1 MILQLAERIK
11 EKINRGLPGKEA
23 HLIMSHRLR
32 HYTPAAP
39 QSAMESAVC
48 ILLYPDKDQNAKFVL
63 MQRTSHNPNDKH
75 KGQISLPGGKR
86 DLTDKTLTET
96 ALRELHE
103 EIGVTLESVNVVAQL
118 SDLYIPV
125 SNFKVYPFIAFSEAE
140 PEFIKEEEEVQ
151 ELIEIPLYELL
162 KPDILQTTDIPI
174 SKDITL
180 KKVPYFKL
188 KDRVVWGATAM
199 ILSEF
204 KEILKDIQL
213 N

>member
-11 EKINRGLPGKEA
+11 EKVNKGLPGRDA
-23 HLIMSHRLR
+23 HLLMSHRLR
-32 HYTPAAP
+32 HYTPAP
-39 QSAMESAVC
+39 PSSAMESAVC
-48 ILLYPDKDQNAKFVL
+48 ILLYPDKDKNTKFVL

-86 DLTDKTLTET
+86 DHADKNLTET
-96 ALRELHE
+96 ALRELQE
-103 EIGVTLESVNVVAQL
+103 EIGIEEKTVNVVAQL
-118 SDLYIPV
+118 SELYIPV
-125 SNFKVYPFIAFSEAE
+125 SNFKVFPFIAITEEE
-140 PEFIKEEEEVQ
+140 PLFIKQESEVQ
-151 ELIEIPLYELL
+151 ELIEIPLYDLL
-162 KPDILQTTDIPI
+162 NPDILQTTDIPI
-174 SKDITL
+174 NKDITL

-188 KDRVVWGATAM
+188 KNKVVWGATAM